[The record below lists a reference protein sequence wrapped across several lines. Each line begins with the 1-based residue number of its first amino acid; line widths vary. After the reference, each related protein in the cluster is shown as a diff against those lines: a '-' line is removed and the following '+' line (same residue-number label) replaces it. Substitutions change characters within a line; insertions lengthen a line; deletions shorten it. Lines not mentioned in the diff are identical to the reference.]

1 MITGLPGDLVVDG
14 EARLD
19 DGLPPLVLLHCL
31 HGLGIGSWEGVL
43 VLLQLH
49 GCFRLIEGRVS
60 RFCGFCS
67 GSGCGQEVLQGAGL
81 EEVLI

>member
-1 MITGLPGDLVVDG
+1 MITALPGDLVVDG

-31 HGLGIGSWEGVL
+31 HGLGIGRWEGVL

-49 GCFRLIEGRVS
+49 GRFGLIEGRI
-60 RFCGFCS
+60 RRICGFCS
-67 GSGCGQEVLQGAGL
+67 GGSCGQEVLQSAGL